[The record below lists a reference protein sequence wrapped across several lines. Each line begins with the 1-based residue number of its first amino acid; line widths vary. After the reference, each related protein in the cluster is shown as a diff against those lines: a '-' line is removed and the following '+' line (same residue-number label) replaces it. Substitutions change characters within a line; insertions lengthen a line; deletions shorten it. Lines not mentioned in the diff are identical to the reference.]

1 MPWIVL
7 MSLEPFTEW
16 VPVRTDT
23 TLNQDWRTEQLRM
36 NVQRAL
42 SCHCRQQMWI
52 STLLLSR
59 GLHRLMQDSWAQ
71 RGRDIRRVQEARL
84 LTDSYQTIHC
94 VNSPNSCTN
103 TSWSWKKK
111 KNVCSLCHHRVSMG
125 SKSYRQ
131 LWNQSVFTKSRATSC
146 HCNCCHDPLM
156 THPSRWSRPTLTTR
170 ASLRVSMFTLG
181 ILFVHNGVAT
191 HHQIHHRLRQHS
203 YTNPANLQCCCCIIA
218 EPDIVQTSVQIAV
231 NTLLILGEVPV
242 LDSFLHPAVPRVDVF
257 RSLSCSQ
264 SIRQRIRCRTVT
276 LYFNLHWTS
285 QEHRSQ
291 WSSNLTS
298 FHRWVKLR
306 LSNAQCCQ
314 ALTRRSRLHSVVT
327 DLSHHSR
334 RALPPRLGRQQS
346 RCPRRLWSC
355 QLFLSSK
362 SQRCCGLSHQIP
374 RCTFQRV
381 KVEFQRLALSLD
393 QMLRC
398 FSKIQSVLC
407 QVWKS
412 FPSKSVSCCFIFL
425 QNRTPSSVWTSV
437 WSSV

>member
-1 MPWIVL
+1 MYSV
-7 MSLEPFTEW
+7 
-16 VPVRTDT
+16 
-23 TLNQDWRTEQLRM
+23 
-36 NVQRAL
+36 
-42 SCHCRQQMWI
+42 HCRVIVDNKCEFQHSSSRVDCTVWCKTREPNVEEILEEFKKHVCWRILIKQFTV
-52 STLLLSR
+52 STRQTLV
-59 GLHRLMQDSWAQ
+59 Q
-71 RGRDIRRVQEARL
+71 IRPGPE
-84 LTDSYQTIHC
+84 
-94 VNSPNSCTN
+94 
-103 TSWSWKKK
+103 KKK
-111 KNVCSLCHHRVSMG
+111 KTSALSVIIAYRWALKVIANFETNQCSQNLALHLVI
-125 SKSYRQ
+125 
-131 LWNQSVFTKSRATSC
+131 ATAVMIRSW
-146 HCNCCHDPLM
+146 HIRLDGHDQRWPL
-156 THPSRWSRPTLTTR
+156 R